1 FSLPRAPD
9 FARIVPGAAVVRYVR
24 SRLLEAGAEAGWD
37 DAFAI
42 FRAPPFGSIV
52 LFGLMLMAI
61 FLLWLNVAVA
71 IFDMTLGP
79 EPPASAAAFA
89 RDLFTTSAGWTMIVV
104 GIGVG
109 FLFAVFVLSISVV
122 SVPLLLDREV
132 GLASA
137 MLT

>member
-1 FSLPRAPD
+1 
-9 FARIVPGAAVVRYVR
+9 
-24 SRLLEAGAEAGWD
+24 
-37 DAFAI
+37 
-42 FRAPPFGSIV
+42 
-52 LFGLMLMAI
+52 
-61 FLLWLNVAVA
+61 
-71 IFDMTLGP
+71 
-79 EPPASAAAFA
+79 

-137 MLT
+137 MLTSLHAVAANPGPMAVWGLIVAAGLVIGSIPLFLGLIVVMPVLGHATWHLYRRVVAPT